1 MRKIILPSLLILF
14 VVSCSPDMQLLE
26 DLAAAKN
33 ETLES
38 NLTIARVQ
46 TVNNQSIPDEPKI
59 DATLQL
65 SLKGQTLY
73 EGPIGIEIRG
83 SSSQMFPKKQYGF
96 ETRDDANEDLDVQLL
111 DFPEENDWIFHAP
124 YSDKS
129 LLRNA
134 LIYDLSRAIGRYTT
148 RVKYIDFYLNG
159 RYDGLYLLMEKL
171 KRDSGRIDINKLKPE
186 EITGE
191 DLTGG
196 YIIKIDKAP
205 QYNSQNMFES
215 KIKPPFANS
224 DQKIRFLFDDPDEE
238 DITPEQ
244 RAYISTYFHDFEEA
258 LASEDFK
265 DPELGYAAYIDVNS
279 FIDFFLLNELG
290 QNVDGYRIST
300 WLVKDKSKKLAMGPI
315 WDFNLAFGNADYC
328 GGGEFNLW
336 AYKFNE
342 RCFGDGLLVPFWWS
356 RMLEDEAYRVKVKE
370 RWQALRATQFSEE
383 EIFGRINSYLEQLN
397 ETNNIS
403 NNFARW
409 PVLGAYV
416 WPNKFIGATHDQE
429 IDYLKGWI
437 SNRLAWLDQEIGA
450 F

>member
-1 MRKIILPSLLILF
+1 MRKILLPSFLILF
-14 VVSCSPDMQLLE
+14 VTSCSPDMQLLE
-26 DLAAAKN
+26 DLAAPKN

-59 DATLQL
+59 DASLQL
-65 SLKGQTLY
+65 SLKGQILY

-96 ETRDDANEDLDVQLL
+96 ETRDDSNEDLNVQLL

-129 LLRNA
+129 LMRNA
-134 LIYDLSRAIGRYTT
+134 LIYDLSRSIGRYTT

-186 EITGE
+186 EIAGE

-196 YIIKIDKAP
+196 YILKIDKED
-205 QYNSQNMFES
+205 QYTEQNMFES
-215 KIKPPFANS
+215 KYDPPLAS
-224 DQKIRFLFDDPDEE
+224 ADQKIRFLFDDPDEE

-244 RAYISTYFHDFEEA
+244 RAYISTYLHDFEAA
-258 LASEDFK
+258 LAGENFT
-265 DPELGYAAYIDVNS
+265 DPETGYAAYIDVDS
-279 FIDFFLLNELG
+279 FIDFFLLTELA
-290 QNVDGYRIST
+290 QNVDGYRLST
-300 WLVKDKSKKLAMGPI
+300 WLVKDKNEKLAMGPI
-315 WDFNLAFGNADYC
+315 WDFNLAFGNANYCAGDAYNVWTYQFNQRC
-328 GGGEFNLW
+328 GGDFW
-336 AYKFNE
+336 
-342 RCFGDGLLVPFWWS
+342 LVPFWWS
-356 RMLEDEAYRVKVKE
+356 RLLEDEAFRLKVKE
-370 RWQALRATQFSEE
+370 RWQTLRTAQFSEG
-383 EIFGRINSYLEQLN
+383 EILGRIDAYRELLN

-416 WPNKFIGATHDQE
+416 WPNKFIGASHDQE
-429 IDYLKGWI
+429 IDYLKEWI
-437 SNRLAWLDQEIGA
+437 SNRLNWLDQEIGA